1 MGWKEQVL
9 NWTPTA
15 LNDFRNSLG
24 EGARVRTDDELRA
37 ILNLVMKSQQID
49 LLLDLANTQIEEL
62 LAINENKWDVIDA
75 LMDGDQHKALDLMNL
90 MAGKMKKTLSSELLK
105 SSSELLKSQR
115 VKEGSNV
122 IKFRRHK

>member
-9 NWTPTA
+9 NWTPTT
-15 LNDFRNSLG
+15 LSDFRNSLG

-37 ILNLVMKSQQID
+37 ILNVAMKSQQID

-90 MAGKMKKTLSSELLK
+90 MSGKMKKTL
-105 SSSELLKSQR
+105 SSELLKSQR

-122 IKFRRHK
+122 LEFRRHK

>member
-9 NWTPTA
+9 NWTPTT
-15 LNDFRNSLG
+15 LSEFRNSLG

-37 ILNLVMKSQQID
+37 ILNVAMKSQQID
-49 LLLDLANTQIEEL
+49 LLLDLANKQIEEL

-90 MAGKMKKTLSSELLK
+90 MSGKMKKTLSSELLK
-105 SSSELLKSQR
+105 SRR
-115 VKEGSNV
+115 VKKRSN
-122 IKFRRHK
+122 ILEFRRHK